1 MKWMGAGAVL
11 VGVGLP
17 ACRRVEKYLVPY
29 NEGPEWS
36 VPGVE
41 TAYATCLA
49 MGGSALPVLAACYE
63 GRPVKLLPSLQYPEG
78 PGVPAT
84 AQASILDL
92 YDPGRSKHILFNGKP
107 ASGDEFR
114 GAFSSWSRNLRDGG
128 HIGILLPATDSPL
141 MHSMLEEIG
150 RKNPGVRIYRYS
162 PVPTPGSGMQA
173 GLPQEARFR
182 VRFARAKRILAL
194 DCDFLHENP
203 YGNTRDFIAARSPE
217 GLHYKEENRNRTRL
231 YAVEGRVSL
240 TGAHADHR
248 LPVSPARLA
257 VFLEELFRYLSG
269 KKTSLQTLEPPRQ
282 TDRSLTER
290 EFTWLR
296 HCADDLFSHP
306 GESVVLLGDNH
317 PELSASVWKLNLL
330 LGSIGTCVQ
339 LLKAPST
346 PPHGTL
352 EDFIRDIRKKEV
364 DIAFLLDSGN
374 PVLDS
379 GHGSALAEALN
390 ETESIH
396 LGMYTRRIAKS
407 ERK

>member
-1 MKWMGAGAVL
+1 MVRARRGN
-11 VGVGLP
+11 GL
-17 ACRRVEKYLVPY
+17 RHL
-29 NEGPEWS
+29 
-36 VPGVE
+36 PGHGRE
-41 TAYATCLA
+41 RAA
-49 MGGSALPVLAACYE
+49 VLAACYE

-78 PGVPAT
+78 RACRPRPRLPFWTFTTQA
-84 AQASILDL
+84 AASISSLTA
-92 YDPGRSKHILFNGKP
+92 SP

-173 GLPQEARFR
+173 GLPQKARFR

-248 LPVSPARLA
+248 LPVSPRAPGG
-257 VFLEELFRYLSG
+257 LSG
-269 KKTSLQTLEPPRQ
+269 GIVPLSLR
-282 TDRSLTER
+282 
-290 EFTWLR
+290 
-296 HCADDLFSHP
+296 
-306 GESVVLLGDNH
+306 
-317 PELSASVWKLNLL
+317 
-330 LGSIGTCVQ
+330 
-339 LLKAPST
+339 
-346 PPHGTL
+346 
-352 EDFIRDIRKKEV
+352 
-364 DIAFLLDSGN
+364 
-374 PVLDS
+374 
-379 GHGSALAEALN
+379 
-390 ETESIH
+390 
-396 LGMYTRRIAKS
+396 
-407 ERK
+407 